1 MIKFVDFPGIKE
13 GMFLTSHDKNQAL
26 LDMNK
31 WIKNNEIEMISIETI
46 MRGDSVVFDCFR
58 FWYKDIEV

>member
-13 GMFLTSHDKNQAL
+13 GKFLISRDENQAM

-31 WIKNNEIEMISIETI
+31 WIEDNEIEIISVETI
-46 MRGDSVVFDCFR
+46 MEGDSVVFDCFR
-58 FWYKDIEV
+58 LWYKNVEV

>member
-13 GMFLTSHDKNQAL
+13 GKFLISRDENQAM

-31 WIKNNEIEMISIETI
+31 WIEDDEIEMIPVETI
-46 MRGDSVVFDCFR
+46 MRGDSVVFDCSR